1 MPADE
6 PLPLGMDS
14 IDYYFKPSVMRR
26 DGVVS
31 FLLHS
36 LGMFQTRLWEALDT
50 SSMNNALQVHPHRAG
65 DSGGSGVEDPTR
77 AVDHDGM
84 GMLTTTPP
92 SDFIIFSDGALQ
104 CEEHRSVAECSVT
117 NFTMSD

>member
-1 MPADE
+1 MEVKTGGFRSGWLSMPADE

-36 LGMFQTRLWEALDT
+36 LGMFQTRLW
-50 SSMNNALQVHPHRAG
+50 
-65 DSGGSGVEDPTR
+65 
-77 AVDHDGM
+77 
-84 GMLTTTPP
+84 
-92 SDFIIFSDGALQ
+92 
-104 CEEHRSVAECSVT
+104 
-117 NFTMSD
+117 